1 MDLTNQRRSDNVIYD
16 CLGIRTP
23 VTADH
28 DQVRLAMTCHD
39 LLRESAQ
46 RNPKEAAINSG
57 RWSAENR
64 SLEHRWNEMTRD
76 LSTGAHQ
83 LFSGELDQIRFDDI
97 FESIGSVFSPRS
109 LEQQVDEIRESMPD
123 PVIKSDVPPGTGTAT
138 TSTDAATIDCKTDG
152 ANDRRTKNSTI
163 AG

>member
-1 MDLTNQRRSDNVIYD
+1 
-16 CLGIRTP
+16 
-23 VTADH
+23 
-28 DQVRLAMTCHD
+28 
-39 LLRESAQ
+39 
-46 RNPKEAAINSG
+46 
-57 RWSAENR
+57 
-64 SLEHRWNEMTRD
+64 MTRD

-123 PVIKSDVPPGTGTAT
+123 PVIPSDVPPGTGTAT
-138 TSTDAATIDCKTDG
+138 TGAGASTIDGKTDA

-163 AG
+163 AL